1 MADWWAISVDNF
13 CIGIVDLV
21 QVSACDRG
29 ESNLDRHM
37 GIITI
42 PKQTDV
48 VGNESGANRF
58 DRSCVPESSSWSL

>member
-1 MADWWAISVDNF
+1 MVDWWAFSVDYF

-21 QVSACDRG
+21 QFSAGDRG

-58 DRSCVPESSSWSL
+58 KRSCVPESSSWSL